1 MSTNPPNSRNFR
13 SGRIAIASAIC
24 LIVGVA
30 GWSLWQPTPSQQFRM
45 GWEALVAADLRRVDV
60 LASTLAKR
68 RGFESHSHL
77 LRGGCL
83 LRRGRPR
90 EALEELSQAL
100 DNDETRV
107 RAQVLAG
114 ESLATLH
121 QSLRATEVLR
131 EALAK
136 EPDNIEAHRWAG
148 AAFYDL
154 GAMEPAVHHLEKL
167 AMLAP
172 SDPRPHRVLGLIY
185 KDLENDQLAVN
196 CYLESLRRSV
206 NQPDVELIRTELA
219 EVQIRLNRHA
229 AAKDTLSLCSPSA
242 RVLALQA
249 ECESALGNQTAAKSL
264 LAAALKQ
271 DPREGSAL
279 LLQGTFALND
289 GQPKRA
295 IVPFQKVVQQNPTDF
310 TARFKLSRAFAQSG
324 DEARAAEQLGAMN
337 QIKEIRREA
346 NSVYQHIVG
355 HPRDA
360 DARFRMGVLS
370 EKLNRPDLA
379 RMWYQAALSID
390 PAHTPAQT
398 ALTGLAPGTA
408 VPPAPV
414 GGEK

>member
-1 MSTNPPNSRNFR
+1 MSTNTPNIRR
-13 SGRIAIASAIC
+13 IRGVRIAIAVC

-30 GWSLWQPTPSQQFRM
+30 GWSLWQPSPSQQFHT
-45 GWEALVAADLRRVDV
+45 GWEALVAADLRRVDA
-60 LASTLAKR
+60 LASKLAKQ
-68 RGFESHSHL
+68 RGFESHAHL
-77 LRGGCL
+77 LRGGYL
-83 LRRGRPR
+83 LRLGRPR
-90 EALEELSQAL
+90 EALEELRQSL
-100 DNDETRV
+100 DNDKTRV

-114 ESLATLH
+114 EALATLH

-136 EPDNIEAHRWAG
+136 DPDNIEAHRWAG

-167 AMLAP
+167 ATLAP
-172 SDPRPHRVLGLIY
+172 NDPRPHRVLGLIY

-196 CYLESLRRSV
+196 CYQESLKRSV
-206 NQPDVELIRTELA
+206 NQPDIESIRTELA

-229 AAKDTLSLCSPSA
+229 AAKDTLSLCLPSA

-249 ECESALGNQTAAKSL
+249 ECESALGNQTAAKDL

-271 DPREGSAL
+271 DPHEASAL

-324 DEARAAEQLGAMN
+324 DEARAAEQLATMN
-337 QIKEIRREA
+337 QIKAIRREA
-346 NSVYQHIVG
+346 NEVYQHAVG

-360 DARFRMGVLS
+360 DARFRLGILS
-370 EKLNRPDLA
+370 EKLHRPDLA
-379 RMWYQAALSID
+379 RMWYQAVLSID
-390 PAHTPAQT
+390 PTHAPAQT
-398 ALTGLAPGTA
+398 ALAGLAPR
-408 VPPAPV
+408 PV
-414 GGEK
+414 TK